1 MSMIL
6 NTLKKKYEAEIEE
19 AKMNI
24 RIMLNNPTSIPEH
37 SEFLVELD
45 KHLNK
50 IAEAEDKMGAINNHF
65 GSGEKQ
71 MLVEDKDAQM
81 TFKNL

>member
-1 MSMIL
+1 MNVIL

-24 RIMLNNPTSIPEH
+24 KIMLNNPTSIPEH

-50 IAEAEDKMGAINNHF
+50 IAEAEDKMGVINNHF
-65 GSGEKQ
+65 GSGEKE

-81 TFKNL
+81 VLNGI